1 MTGRGQPQM
10 LIRTKLRR
18 PRVPEGLLRR
28 ERLLDRLNTGL
39 PRPLTLVAA
48 PAGSG
53 KTTLLSSWLDR
64 CPWPSAW
71 LALDETDSD
80 LLTFLAYFLAAIE
93 TMFPDALD
101 ATRTQLDA
109 LSLPTVP
116 DIAARLGADLEG
128 VGQPF
133 VLVLDDYHL
142 IHHPAV
148 HALLAA
154 LLRHPPPTLH
164 LVLSARHDPPLPLAQ
179 LRSQQHLAELRSHDL
194 RLTPEEIAAFCQ
206 LTLGRRPDDPSLA
219 RLAEKTEGW
228 VAALALAARTLTAAP
243 GLDARL
249 AELSADNRYVM
260 DYLLAE
266 VLLRQPPALQ
276 TFLLQTAILER
287 LSGPLCDAVAPPPAA
302 GPDGQTCL
310 ERLAE
315 SNLFTEAL
323 DEQRQW
329 YRYHPLFRQLLGA
342 ELPRRYP
349 PAEIAAGHARAS
361 AWYAAQ
367 GLLEPALRHALAAAD
382 PAAAA
387 ALLAQQRQ
395 TLLNQE
401 QWPRLERWLRLLP
414 AALIDQ
420 QPELL
425 LAEAWLAYHRA
436 QPAELQTRLAQ
447 AARLAPPPTP

>member
-1 MTGRGQPQM
+1 
-10 LIRTKLRR
+10 
-18 PRVPEGLLRR
+18 
-28 ERLLDRLNTGL
+28 
-39 PRPLTLVAA
+39 
-48 PAGSG
+48 
-53 KTTLLSSWLDR
+53 
-64 CPWPSAW
+64 
-71 LALDETDSD
+71 
-80 LLTFLAYFLAAIE
+80 
-93 TMFPDALD
+93 MFPDALD
-101 ATRTQLDA
+101 ATRAQLDA

-116 DIAARLGADLEG
+116 DIAAPLGADLEG

-349 PAEIAAGHARAS
+349 RPRSRRPRPRQRLVRRPGCSKPPSGMPWPPPTRPPPPPCWRGGAAPSPGAVAE
-361 AWYAAQ
+361 
-367 GLLEPALRHALAAAD
+367 
-382 PAAAA
+382 
-387 ALLAQQRQ
+387 
-395 TLLNQE
+395 
-401 QWPRLERWLRLLP
+401 LERWLRLP

-420 QPELL
+420 QPKLL
-425 LAEAWLAYHRA
+425 LAEAWLAYHHA
-436 QPAELQTRLAQ
+436 QPAELQTRLARPPAWPRPPPPDGGWPC
-447 AARLAPPPTP
+447 AATWPIRPATARPPSATPARPSPAPPHPDRRPPLRPPPPRRRPPIDRPPPDRL